1 MIKIILY
8 ITFVFVMLSLLPS
21 CNSIQPTN
29 HSIKEQNTPSITKQ
43 NNDSVKEPIQ
53 ESTSFLSIHMVNE
66 RVGWAFN
73 KDRLFHTSDGG
84 ECWDDITPDIGNLVK
99 AGIEG
104 YFYDENTGWV
114 VVQEDGLTVANH
126 NIKSTTI
133 FYTSNGGKEWKR
145 SIIPSYNLGTDM
157 SFIDSNKA
165 WLLLFQDSSLGIQKV
180 EIYKTNNQGKSW
192 VKISDAEK
200 ENRLS
205 LGGQKA
211 GISFINDNEGCI
223 VRNTNL
229 GASLIS
235 RTDDGGKTWREQ
247 LNLCEELG
255 MDSSLQALKPVFL
268 NKSDGII
275 PVSLYKS
282 EKGNYDNIFYYTLD
296 GGKNWGKSM
305 PIQSTERIEQQDYC
319 FINLRVGWLIT
330 SEGILYNTK
339 DGGAN
344 WINIWENTDY
354 ENIRCLNFVSEQ
366 IGWAL
371 ADNKII
377 KTVDGGCSWKE
388 IVKTSNVSY
397 TPTSSE
403 QLKSILIKKDNIQSF

>member
-1 MIKIILY
+1 MRKIILY
-8 ITFVFVMLSLLPS
+8 ITFVLVMLSLLPS

-29 HSIKEQNTPSITKQ
+29 DSIKEQNTPYITKQ
-43 NNDSVKEPIQ
+43 NNDSVKEPLQ

-84 ECWDDITPDIGNLVK
+84 EYWDDITPDIGNLVK
-99 AGIEG
+99 TGIEG
-104 YFYDENTGWV
+104 YFYDADTGWV

-133 FYTSNGGKEWKR
+133 FYTANGGKEWKK

-157 SFIDSNKA
+157 SSIDSNKA
-165 WLLLFQDSSLGIQKV
+165 WLLLFQDTSLGIQKV
-180 EIYKTNNQGKSW
+180 EIYKTNNQGESW
-192 VKISDAEK
+192 VKVSDTEK
-200 ENRLS
+200 EDGLP
-205 LGGQKA
+205 LGGQKT

-223 VRNTNL
+223 MRNTSL
-229 GASLIS
+229 GASIIS

-255 MDSSLQALKPVFL
+255 MDSSALVLKPVFL

-282 EKGNYDNIFYYTLD
+282 EKGNYDNIFYYTHD

-305 PIQSTERIEQQDYC
+305 PIQSNETIGQQDYC
-319 FINLRVGWLIT
+319 FINSKVGWVIT

-344 WINIWENTDY
+344 WINIWKNTAY

-377 KTVDGGCSWKE
+377 KTVDGGFSWKE
-388 IVKTSNVSY
+388 IVKTSNV
-397 TPTSSE
+397 P
-403 QLKSILIKKDNIQSF
+403 